1 MNNNKNKSIVMIVA
15 VLSLSIFIL
24 SSALGK
30 PVSAQPT
37 SNSKAD
43 DGINSYKDFK
53 NCLLN
58 AESTKGYATKKEIK
72 ACFNPIY
79 NPLLN
84 STSSSGSTDTSAPSA
99 GQ

>member
-1 MNNNKNKSIVMIVA
+1 VH
-15 VLSLSIFIL
+15 L
-24 SSALGK
+24 
-30 PVSAQPT
+30 PVSAQT
-37 SNSKAD
+37 SNSETDNA
-43 DGINSYKDFK
+43 INNYKDFK

-72 ACFNPIY
+72 SCFNPIY

-84 STSSSGSTDTSAPSA
+84 STSSSSGSTDTSAPSA

>member
-1 MNNNKNKSIVMIVA
+1 MNNNKNKIKSIVIIVA
-15 VLSLSIFIL
+15 VLSSIFVL

-30 PVSAQPT
+30 PVSAQPA

-72 ACFNPIY
+72 ACFSPIY
-79 NPLLN
+79 INA
-84 STSSSGSTDTSAPSA
+84 TSSGSTDTSAPSA

>member
-1 MNNNKNKSIVMIVA
+1 MNKNKNKSIVMVVA
-15 VLSLSIFIL
+15 VLSSIFVL

-30 PVSAQPT
+30 PVSAQT
-37 SNSKAD
+37 SNSND
-43 DGINSYKDFK
+43 INNYKDFK
-53 NCLLN
+53 NCLSN
-58 AESTKGYATKKEIK
+58 AESTKNFATKKEIK

-84 STSSSGSTDTSAPSA
+84 STGSSSGSTDTSAPSA

>member
-15 VLSLSIFIL
+15 VLSLSIFVL

-30 PVSAQPT
+30 PVSAQPA

-72 ACFNPIY
+72 ACFSPIY
-79 NPLLN
+79 INA
-84 STSSSGSTDTSAPSA
+84 TSSGSTDTSAPSA

>member
-15 VLSLSIFIL
+15 VLLSIFIL

-30 PVSAQPT
+30 TVSAQT
-37 SNSKAD
+37 SSSKAD

-72 ACFNPIY
+72 ACFSPIY
-79 NPLLN
+79 IN
-84 STSSSGSTDTSAPSA
+84 STSSSTDTSAPSA